1 MNFDDEFIIYLFYIF
16 VFYVVLEV
24 FRLLLIDVFGFFTIK
39 NINFLLILLY

>member
-1 MNFDDEFIIYLFYIF
+1 MNFDDEFIIYLFCIF